1 MNWKHLKWKKN
12 TFHTQHERIS
22 VHSHTYTFRP
32 TNTCVHRDVSVWP
45 QRCECVG
52 AARAHQHTQT
62 EHLRTPTRQNPHT
75 RTGSYVHA
83 WRRRRR
89 KCRWIKN
96 DLAANFDVL
105 SRFIHSESYRGRN
118 GRIGGFFLSP
128 NRRDSNLGRRVRS
141 KQQFF
146 RSCRKSI
153 RERVLA

>member
-1 MNWKHLKWKKN
+1 MNSYILRIEYIFNELKTPEMKKKN

-75 RTGSYVHA
+75 RTGSYVYA

-118 GRIGGFFLSP
+118 GRIGGFF
-128 NRRDSNLGRRVRS
+128 
-141 KQQFF
+141 F
-146 RSCRKSI
+146 KSESSGFKSWAS
-153 RERVLA
+153 RPL